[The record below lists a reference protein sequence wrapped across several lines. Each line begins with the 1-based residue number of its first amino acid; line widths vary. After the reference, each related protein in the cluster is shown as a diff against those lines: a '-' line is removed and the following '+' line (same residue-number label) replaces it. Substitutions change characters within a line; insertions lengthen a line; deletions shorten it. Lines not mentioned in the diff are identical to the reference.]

1 MSITTEG
8 LTPKPADAK
17 TQELRLSLQVWGQ
30 PRFVLT
36 IDKEAFLSLKQLISF
51 LCTKMGLVSDSET
64 AEKQIETYLLMLE
77 DAIVLNIN
85 SVRDNDRLTLVTV
98 QQLASYLKSKLTQAT
113 AEEKKPT
120 QMAFLHDEKSTQ
132 EDPGDD
138 LDLVVEVDGNDA
150 NPEETKKQYDEQLQ
164 KMIELE

>member
-1 MSITTEG
+1 MSTTTDW

-98 QQLASYLKSKLTQAT
+98 
-113 AEEKKPT
+113 
-120 QMAFLHDEKSTQ
+120 
-132 EDPGDD
+132 
-138 LDLVVEVDGNDA
+138 
-150 NPEETKKQYDEQLQ
+150 
-164 KMIELE
+164 

>member
-1 MSITTEG
+1 MSTTTEG
-8 LTPKPADAK
+8 LTPKPADVK

-36 IDKEAFLSLKQLISF
+36 IEKDAFLSLKQLISF

-98 QQLASYLKSKLTQAT
+98 
-113 AEEKKPT
+113 
-120 QMAFLHDEKSTQ
+120 
-132 EDPGDD
+132 
-138 LDLVVEVDGNDA
+138 
-150 NPEETKKQYDEQLQ
+150 
-164 KMIELE
+164 